1 MNKAK
6 EFSMNKELLIE
17 KYNVPVP
24 RYTSYPTV
32 PFWGDERPDAKE
44 WLKIVKRTF
53 DESNSTKGISI
64 YVHLPYCERLCTYC
78 ACTKVITRDHG
89 VEDKYIDALLQ
100 EWKIYLNTFGEKP
113 VLRELHLGGGTPTF
127 FSPENLKKLINGIKE
142 HAVLHPEYEFSF
154 EGHPNNT
161 TRKHLQALY
170 DVGFRRVSFGV
181 QDFDPEVQRVI
192 NRKQSFE
199 IVKEVTET
207 AREIGYK
214 SVNFDLIYGL
224 PKQQISSVR
233 DTFEKVSEL
242 KPDRI
247 AYYSYAHVPWKTK
260 GQRMFT
266 DADIPDSAGK
276 RALYDLGKE
285 KLAELNYSDIGMDHF
300 SLPHDEL
307 FVAREEKR
315 LHRNFMGYNTSH
327 TELLIGLGAS
337 SISDAKYAYA
347 QNPKEIHLY
356 KAACEK
362 GELDLVKG
370 YYLTDEDLTVKRA
383 ILDIT
388 CRRELFF
395 TDELK
400 KYLPESITEELT
412 VMKEEGI
419 IELDEEKLVVTD
431 LGMIFLRNIAKPFD
445 NKLRY
450 SQKGGDKMFSKAI

>member
-1 MNKAK
+1 MYGINPIRK
-6 EFSMNKELLIE
+6 
-17 KYNVPVP
+17 
-24 RYTSYPTV
+24 TSYPTV
-32 PFWGDERPDAKE
+32 PFWGNERPDVKQ
-44 WLKIVKRTF
+44 WLKVVKRTF
-53 DESNSTKGISI
+53 DESNEEKGISV

-78 ACTKVITRDHG
+78 ACTKVITRNHG
-89 VEDKYIDALLQ
+89 VEEQYIDAVLQ
-100 EWKIYLNTFGEKP
+100 EWQIYLNTFKEQP
-113 VLRELHLGGGTPTF
+113 ILRELHLGGGTPTF
-127 FSPENLKKLINGIKE
+127 FSPENLKRLINGIKE
-142 HAVLHPEYEFSF
+142 NAKLHPEHEFSF

-161 TRKHLQALY
+161 TRDHLQALY
-170 DVGFRRVSFGV
+170 DVGFRRVSYGV

-199 IVKEVTET
+199 TVKEVTIA
-207 AREIGYK
+207 AREIGYH

-224 PKQQISSVR
+224 PKQELSSIN

-266 DADIPDSAGK
+266 DADIPDSAEK
-276 RALYDLGKE
+276 RELYELGKE
-285 KLAELNYSDIGMDHF
+285 KLAELGYDDVGMDHF

-307 FVAREEKR
+307 YIAREAKR

-347 QNPKEIHLY
+347 QNPKEIDIY
-356 KAACEK
+356 EAACNK
-362 GELDLVKG
+362 NVLDLVKG
-370 YYLTDEDLTVKRA
+370 YFLTDEDLTVKQA

-388 CRRELFF
+388 CRRELSF
-395 TDELK
+395 EGKLQ
-400 KYLPESITEELT
+400 KYLPEGIKAELQ
-412 VMKEEGI
+412 VMQDEGI
-419 IELDEEKLVVTD
+419 IELTDEKLVVTD

-450 SQKGGDKMFSKAI
+450 SKSGEGNMFSKAI

>member
-1 MNKAK
+1 MDR
-6 EFSMNKELLIE
+6 ESLIN

-32 PFWGDERPDAKE
+32 PFWGNERPDVNQ
-44 WLKIVKRTF
+44 WLQVVKRTF
-53 DESNSTKGISI
+53 DESNEEKGISV

-78 ACTKVITRDHG
+78 ACTKVITRNHG
-89 VEDKYIDALLQ
+89 VEEQYIDAVLK
-100 EWKIYLNTFGEKP
+100 EWQIYMDTFVDQP
-113 VLRELHLGGGTPTF
+113 IIRELHLGGGTPTF
-127 FSPENLKKLINGIKE
+127 FSPENLKKLINGLKKN
-142 HAVLHPEYEFSF
+142 AKLHPEHEFSF

-161 TRKHLQALY
+161 TREHLQALY
-170 DVGFRRVSFGV
+170 DVGFRRVSYGV

-199 IVKEVTET
+199 TVKEVTLA
-207 AREIGYK
+207 AREIGYH

-224 PKQQISSVR
+224 PKQKLNSVR

-260 GQRMFT
+260 GQRIFT
-266 DADIPDSAGK
+266 DADIPDSAEK
-276 RALYDLGKE
+276 RALYELGKE
-285 KLAELNYSDIGMDHF
+285 KLAELGYDDVGMDHF

-307 FVAREEKR
+307 YIAREAKR

-347 QNPKEIHLY
+347 QNVKLIKTYEEASM
-356 KAACEK
+356 KS
-362 GELDLVKG
+362 ELDLDKG
-370 YYLTDEDLTVKRA
+370 YFLTDEDLTVKQA

-388 CRRELFF
+388 CRRELSFEG
-395 TDELK
+395 ELK
-400 KYLPESITEELT
+400 KYLPEGIGAELQ
-412 VMKEEGI
+412 VMHDEGI
-419 IELDEEKLVVTD
+419 IELSDDKLVVTD

-450 SQKGGDKMFSKAI
+450 SKSGEGNMFSKAI

>member
-1 MNKAK
+1 MDREK
-6 EFSMNKELLIE
+6 LID

-32 PFWGDERPDAKE
+32 PFWDDAKPE
-44 WLKIVKRTF
+44 LSKWLQVVKKTF
-53 DESNSTKGISI
+53 DESNNSKGISI

-78 ACTKVITRDHG
+78 ACTKTITQNHG
-89 VEDKYIDALLQ
+89 LEEEYIDALLQ
-100 EWKIYLNTFGEKP
+100 EWKIYLDTFGQAP

-127 FSPENLKKLINGIKE
+127 FSPGNLKRLINGLKE
-142 HAVLHPEYEFSF
+142 NSRLHPDYEFSF

-161 TRKHLQALY
+161 TREHLQALY
-170 DVGFRRVSFGV
+170 EVGFRRVSYGV

-199 IVKEVTET
+199 VVKEVTLA
-207 AREIGYK
+207 AREIGYH

-224 PKQQISSVR
+224 PKQQLSSVR
-233 DTFEKVSEL
+233 DTFEKVAEL

-266 DADIPDSAGK
+266 DEDIPDSAAK

-285 KLAELNYSDIGMDHF
+285 KLEELGFCDVGMDHF
-300 SLPHDEL
+300 SLKTDDL
-307 FVAREEKR
+307 YKAREEKR

-337 SISDAKYAYA
+337 SISDAKYAYV
-347 QNPKEIHLY
+347 QNNKDIKTY
-356 KAACEK
+356 QSFAMK
-362 GELDLVKG
+362 GDLDLVKG
-370 YYLTDEDLTVKRA
+370 YFLNKEDLIVKRA

-400 KYLPESITEELT
+400 AFLPTTLKDELQVMAEE
-412 VMKEEGI
+412 EI
-419 IELDEEKLVVTD
+419 IRFDEEKMEVTD
-431 LGMIFLRNIAKPFD
+431 LGMVFLRNIARIFD

-450 SQKGGDKMFSKAI
+450 AQNGGDKMFSKSI

>member
-1 MNKAK
+1 MDREA
-6 EFSMNKELLIE
+6 LIN

-32 PFWGDERPDAKE
+32 PFWGDERPDVSE
-44 WLKIVKRTF
+44 WLKVVKRTF
-53 DESNSTKGISI
+53 DESNQSKGISI

-78 ACTKVITRDHG
+78 ACTKIITNNHN
-89 VEDKYIDALLQ
+89 VEDTYIDAVLQ
-100 EWKIYLNTFGEKP
+100 EWQVYLNTFEEKP
-113 VLRELHLGGGTPTF
+113 ILRELHLGGGTPTF
-127 FSPENLKKLINGIKE
+127 FSPENLKRLINGLKE
-142 HAVLHPEYEFSF
+142 NAELHPKYEFSF

-161 TRKHLQALY
+161 TREHLQALY
-170 DVGFRRVSFGV
+170 DVGFRRVSYGV
-181 QDFDPEVQRVI
+181 QDFDQEVQRVI
-192 NRKQSFE
+192 NRLQTFE
-199 IVKEVTET
+199 KVKEVTEI
-207 AREIGYK
+207 AREIGYH

-224 PKQQISSVR
+224 PKQQLSSVS
-233 DTFEKVSEL
+233 DTFEKVKQL

-260 GQRMFT
+260 GQRLFT
-266 DADIPDSAGK
+266 EEDIPDSAAK

-285 KLAELNYSDIGMDHF
+285 KLAELGYSDVGMDHF

-307 FVAREEKR
+307 FVAREAKR

-347 QNPKEIHLY
+347 QSPKNITIY
-356 KAACEK
+356 KAAMSEAKLNLEK
-362 GELDLVKG
+362 GYFLS
-370 YYLTDEDLTVKRA
+370 DEDVRVKKA

-395 TDELK
+395 TDDLK
-400 KYLPESITEELT
+400 QYLPKGIKEELQ
-412 VMKEEGI
+412 VMHEEGI
-419 IELDEEKLVVTD
+419 IELSDEKLVVTD

-450 SQKGGDKMFSKAI
+450 SQKGGNMFSKAI

>member
-1 MNKAK
+1 MD
-6 EFSMNKELLIE
+6 KELLIK

-32 PFWGDERPDAKE
+32 PFWGDKKPEVSE
-44 WLKIVKRTF
+44 WLKVVKRSF
-53 DESNSTKGISI
+53 DESNASKGISI

-78 ACTKVITRDHG
+78 ACTKVITKNHDL
-89 VEDKYIDALLQ
+89 EESYIEAVLE
-100 EWKIYLNTFGEKP
+100 EWKIYLNTFGDRP
-113 VLRELHLGGGTPTF
+113 LLRELHLGGGTPTF
-127 FSPENLKKLINGIKE
+127 FSPKNLKKLINGLKE
-142 HAVLHPEYEFSF
+142 NADLHPDYEFSF

-161 TRKHLQALY
+161 TREHLQALY
-170 DVGFRRVSFGV
+170 DVGFRRVSYGV
-181 QDFDPEVQRVI
+181 QDFDPEVQHII

-199 IVKEVTET
+199 VVKEVTEA

-224 PKQQISSVR
+224 PKQKLSSVR
-233 DTFEKVSEL
+233 DTFEKVAEL

-266 DADIPDSAGK
+266 DADIPDSTAK

-285 KLAELNYSDIGMDHF
+285 RLAELNYSDIGMDHF

-347 QNPKEIHLY
+347 QNT
-356 KAACEK
+356 KAIKDYENAAGK

-370 YYLTDEDLTVKRA
+370 YFLTKEDVSIKRA

-395 TDELK
+395 TDDLK
-400 KYLPESITEELT
+400 KYLPETIIEELT
-412 VMKEEGI
+412 IMKEEGI
-419 IELDEEKLVVTD
+419 IELDEEKLTVTD

>member
-1 MNKAK
+1 MDREA
-6 EFSMNKELLIE
+6 LIN

-32 PFWGDERPDAKE
+32 PFWGDERPDVSE
-44 WLKIVKRTF
+44 WLKVVKRTF
-53 DESNSTKGISI
+53 DESNQSKGISI

-78 ACTKVITRDHG
+78 ACTKIITKNHN
-89 VEDKYIDALLQ
+89 VEDTYIDAVLQ
-100 EWKIYLNTFGEKP
+100 EWQVYLNTFEEKP
-113 VLRELHLGGGTPTF
+113 ILRELHLGGGTPTF
-127 FSPENLKKLINGIKE
+127 FSPENLKRLINGLKE
-142 HAVLHPEYEFSF
+142 NAELHPKYEFSF

-161 TRKHLQALY
+161 TREHLQALY
-170 DVGFRRVSFGV
+170 DVGFRRVSYGV
-181 QDFDPEVQRVI
+181 QDFDQEVQRVI
-192 NRKQSFE
+192 NRLQTFE
-199 IVKEVTET
+199 KVKEVTEI
-207 AREIGYK
+207 AREIGYH

-224 PKQQISSVR
+224 PKQQLSSVS
-233 DTFEKVSEL
+233 DTFEKVKQL

-260 GQRMFT
+260 GQRLFT
-266 DADIPDSAGK
+266 EEDIPDSAAK

-285 KLAELNYSDIGMDHF
+285 KLAELGYSDVGMDHF

-347 QNPKEIHLY
+347 QTPKNIAIY
-356 KAACEK
+356 KAAMAEGKLNLEK
-362 GELDLVKG
+362 GYFLS
-370 YYLTDEDLTVKRA
+370 DEDVRVKKG

-395 TDELK
+395 TDDLK
-400 KYLPESITEELT
+400 QYLPKGIKEELQ
-412 VMKEEGI
+412 VMHEEGI
-419 IELDEEKLVVTD
+419 IKLSDEKLVVTD

-450 SQKGGDKMFSKAI
+450 SQKGGNMFSKAI

>member
-1 MNKAK
+1 MDR
-6 EFSMNKELLIE
+6 ESLIN

-32 PFWGDERPDAKE
+32 PFWGNERPDVKQ
-44 WLKIVKRTF
+44 WLKVVKRTF
-53 DESNSTKGISI
+53 DESNEAKGISV

-78 ACTKVITRDHG
+78 ACTKVITRNHG
-89 VEDKYIDALLQ
+89 VEEQYIDAVLQ
-100 EWKIYLNTFGEKP
+100 EWQIYLNTFKEQP
-113 VLRELHLGGGTPTF
+113 ILRELHLGGGTPTF
-127 FSPENLKKLINGIKE
+127 FSPENLKRLINGIKE
-142 HAVLHPEYEFSF
+142 NAKLHPEHEFSF

-161 TRKHLQALY
+161 TRDHLQALY
-170 DVGFRRVSFGV
+170 DVGFRRVSYGV

-199 IVKEVTET
+199 TVKEVTIA
-207 AREIGYK
+207 AREIGYH

-224 PKQQISSVR
+224 PKQELSSIN

-266 DADIPDSAGK
+266 DADIPDSAEK
-276 RALYDLGKE
+276 RELYELGKE
-285 KLAELNYSDIGMDHF
+285 KLAELGYDDVGMDHF

-307 FVAREEKR
+307 FIAREANR

-337 SISDAKYAYA
+337 SISDAKYAYS
-347 QNPKEIHLY
+347 QNPKEINLY
-356 KAACEK
+356 EKACAK

-370 YYLTDEDLTVKRA
+370 YFLTDEDLIVKQA

-388 CRRELFF
+388 CRRELSFEG
-395 TDELK
+395 ELK
-400 KYLPESITEELT
+400 KYLPTGIKAELQ
-412 VMKEEGI
+412 VMHDEGI
-419 IELDEEKLVVTD
+419 IVLTDDKLVVTD

-450 SQKGGDKMFSKAI
+450 SKSGEGNMFSKAI

>member
-1 MNKAK
+1 MNR
-6 EFSMNKELLIE
+6 EFLID

-32 PFWGDERPDAKE
+32 PFWGDDKPGSSE
-44 WLKIVKRTF
+44 WLKVVKKCF
-53 DESNSTKGISI
+53 DESNSVKGISI

-78 ACTKVITRDHG
+78 ACTKAITRDHG
-89 VEDKYIDALLQ
+89 VEEQYIDALLQ
-100 EWKIYLNTFGEKP
+100 EWSIYLDTFVDKP
-113 VLRELHLGGGTPTF
+113 ILRELHLGGGTPTF
-127 FSPENLKKLINGIKE
+127 FSPENLKKLIVGIKE
-142 HAVLHPEYEFSF
+142 HAELHPEYEFSF

-181 QDFDPEVQRVI
+181 QDFDPVVQRVI
-192 NRKQSFE
+192 NRRQSFE
-199 IVKEVTET
+199 IVKEITEI
-207 AREIGYK
+207 AREIGYQ

-224 PKQQISSVR
+224 PKQKISSVE
-233 DTFEKVSEL
+233 DTFNKVAEL

-266 DADIPDSAGK
+266 DNDIPDSAGK

-285 KLAELNYSDIGMDHF
+285 KLAELNYSDVGMDHF

-307 FVAREEKR
+307 FIAREEKR

-327 TELLIGLGAS
+327 TQLLIGLGAS

-347 QNPKEIHLY
+347 QNPKEIQLY
-356 KAACEK
+356 QEACNK
-362 GELDLVKG
+362 GVLDLVKG
-370 YYLTDEDLTVKRA
+370 YFLTGEDLVIKKA

-388 CRRELFF
+388 CRRELYF
-395 TDELK
+395 TNDLK
-400 KYLPESITEELT
+400 KYLPESIMDELQ
-412 VMKEEGI
+412 VMHQEGI
-419 IELDEEKLVVTD
+419 IKLTEKKLEVTD

>member
-1 MNKAK
+1 MDR
-6 EFSMNKELLIE
+6 ELLIN

-32 PFWGDERPDAKE
+32 PFWGDEQPQVSD
-44 WLKIVKRTF
+44 WLKVVKKTF
-53 DESNSTKGISI
+53 DESNAEKGISVYI
-64 YVHLPYCERLCTYC
+64 HLPYCERLCTYC
-78 ACTKVITRDHG
+78 ACTKVITRNHDL
-89 VEDKYIDALLQ
+89 EDQYIDALLA
-100 EWKIYLNTFGEKP
+100 EWEIYLETFKEKP
-113 VLRELHLGGGTPTF
+113 IIRELHLGGGTPTF
-127 FSPENLKKLINGIKE
+127 FNPENLQKLINGIKKN
-142 HAVLHPEYEFSF
+142 AQLHPNHEFSF

-161 TRKHLQALY
+161 TREHLQALY
-170 DVGFRRVSFGV
+170 EVGFRRVSYGV

-192 NRKQSFE
+192 NRPQSFE
-199 IVKEVTET
+199 TVKEVTLA
-207 AREIGYK
+207 AREIGYD

-224 PKQQISSVR
+224 PKQQLSSVR
-233 DTFEKVSEL
+233 DTFDKVSEL

-260 GQRMFT
+260 GQRIFT
-266 DADIPDSAGK
+266 DADIPDSAAK

-285 KLAELNYSDIGMDHF
+285 KLAELGYSDVGMDHF

-307 FVAREEKR
+307 YVAREEKR

-347 QNPKEIHLY
+347 QNVKDIKQYE
-356 KAACEK
+356 KAAK
-362 GELDLVKG
+362 AKELNLVKG
-370 YYLTDEDLTVKRA
+370 YFLSNEDVIVKRA

-395 TDELK
+395 SDK
-400 KYLPESITEELT
+400 VKQYLPESIQEEMQ
-412 VMKEEGI
+412 VMVDEGI
-419 IELDEEKLVVTD
+419 IRVDDEKLEVTD
-431 LGMIFLRNIAKPFD
+431 LGMIFLRNIAKLFD

-450 SQKGGDKMFSKAI
+450 AKSGEDKMFSKSI

>member
-1 MNKAK
+1 MDR
-6 EFSMNKELLIE
+6 ESLIN

-32 PFWGDERPDAKE
+32 PFWGNERPDVKQ
-44 WLKIVKRTF
+44 WLKVVKRTF
-53 DESNSTKGISI
+53 DESNEAKGISV

-78 ACTKVITRDHG
+78 ACTKVITRNHG
-89 VEDKYIDALLQ
+89 VEEQYIDAVLQ
-100 EWKIYLNTFGEKP
+100 EWQIYLNTFKEQP
-113 VLRELHLGGGTPTF
+113 ILRELHLGGGTPTF
-127 FSPENLKKLINGIKE
+127 FSPENLKRLINGIKE
-142 HAVLHPEYEFSF
+142 NAKLHPEHEFSF

-161 TRKHLQALY
+161 TRDHLQALY
-170 DVGFRRVSFGV
+170 DVGFRRVSYGV

-199 IVKEVTET
+199 TVKEVTIA
-207 AREIGYK
+207 AREIGYH

-224 PKQQISSVR
+224 PKQELSSIN

-285 KLAELNYSDIGMDHF
+285 KLAELGYDDVGMDHF

-307 FVAREEKR
+307 YIARENKR

-347 QNPKEIHLY
+347 QNPKEINLY
-356 KAACEK
+356 EKACAK

-370 YYLTDEDLTVKRA
+370 YFLTDEDLIVKQA

-388 CRRELFF
+388 CRRELAF
-395 TDELK
+395 DGKLK
-400 KYLPESITEELT
+400 KYLPTGIKAELQ
-412 VMKEEGI
+412 VMHDEGI
-419 IELDEEKLVVTD
+419 IVLTDDKLVVTD

-450 SQKGGDKMFSKAI
+450 SKSGEGNMFSKAI

>member
-1 MNKAK
+1 MDK
-6 EFSMNKELLIE
+6 ESLIN

-32 PFWGDERPDAKE
+32 PFWGNEQADVSQ
-44 WLKIVKRTF
+44 WLQVVKKTF
-53 DESNSTKGISI
+53 DESNEEKGISV
-64 YVHLPYCERLCTYC
+64 YVHLPYCEKLCTYC
-78 ACTKVITRDHG
+78 ACTKIITRNHG
-89 VEDKYIDALLQ
+89 VEEQYIDAVLK
-100 EWKIYLNTFGEKP
+100 EWQIYLDTFAAQP
-113 VLRELHLGGGTPTF
+113 IIRELHLGGGTPTF

-142 HAVLHPEYEFSF
+142 NAKLHAEHEFSF

-161 TRKHLQALY
+161 TRGHLQALY
-170 DVGFRRVSFGV
+170 DVGFRRVSYGV

-199 IVKEVTET
+199 TVKEVTIA
-207 AREIGYK
+207 AREIGYQ

-224 PKQQISSVR
+224 PKQELSSIK
-233 DTFEKVSEL
+233 DTFDKVSEL

-266 DADIPDSAGK
+266 EEDIPDSAAK

-285 KLAELNYSDIGMDHF
+285 KLAELGYDDVGMDHF

-307 FVAREEKR
+307 YIAREAKR

-347 QNPKEIHLY
+347 QNPKAINLY
-356 KAACEK
+356 EQACEK
-362 GELDLVKG
+362 GELDLVKA
-370 YYLTDEDLTVKRA
+370 YFLTDEDVSVKKA

-388 CRRELFF
+388 CRRELLF
-395 TDELK
+395 DSELK
-400 KYLPESITEELT
+400 KYLPKGIDAELQ
-412 VMKEEGI
+412 VMHDEGI
-419 IELDEEKLVVTD
+419 IELTDEKLVVTD

-450 SQKGGDKMFSKAI
+450 SKNEDGNMFSKAI

>member
-1 MNKAK
+1 MNR
-6 EFSMNKELLIE
+6 EFLIS
-17 KYNVPVP
+17 KYNIPVP

-32 PFWGDERPDAKE
+32 PFWGDTKPEVKE
-44 WLKIVKRTF
+44 WLKVVKRTF
-53 DESNSTKGISI
+53 DESNTTKGISI

-78 ACTKVITRDHG
+78 ACTKVITRNHD
-89 VEDKYIDALLQ
+89 VEESYIEALLQ
-100 EWKIYLNTFGEKP
+100 EWNIYLDAFAEKP

-127 FSPENLKKLINGIKE
+127 FSPDNLKKLINGLKKD
-142 HAVLHPEYEFSF
+142 ANLHPEHEFSF

-161 TRKHLQALY
+161 TREHLQALY
-170 DVGFRRVSFGV
+170 DVGFRRVSYGV

-199 IVKEVTET
+199 TVKEVTQT
-207 AREIGYK
+207 AREIGYH

-224 PKQQISSVR
+224 PKQQLSSVR

-266 DADIPDSAGK
+266 DEDIPDSAGK

-285 KLAELNYSDIGMDHF
+285 KLAELGYSDVGMDHF

-307 FVAREEKR
+307 YIARENKR

-337 SISDAKYAYA
+337 SISDAKYAYV
-347 QNPKEIHLY
+347 QNPKEISGYETASLNG
-356 KAACEK
+356 K
-362 GELDLVKG
+362 LDLVKG
-370 YYLTDEDLTVKRA
+370 YFLTDEDVRIKQA

-388 CRRELFF
+388 CRRELLF
-395 TDELK
+395 TNDLK
-400 KYLPESITEELT
+400 KYLPKTIMEELQ
-412 VMKEEGI
+412 VMHNEGI
-419 IELDEEKLVVTD
+419 ITLDDEKLVVTD

-450 SQKGGDKMFSKAI
+450 SQKAGDKMFSKAI

>member
-1 MNKAK
+1 MNR
-6 EFSMNKELLIE
+6 ELLID

-32 PFWGDERPDAKE
+32 PFWGDDKPDAGE
-44 WLKIVKRTF
+44 WLKVVKRTF
-53 DESNSTKGISI
+53 DESNNTKGISI

-78 ACTKVITRDHG
+78 ACTKVITRNHG
-89 VEDKYIDALLQ
+89 VEESYIDALLE
-100 EWKIYLNTFGEKP
+100 EWKIYLNTFEEKP

-127 FSPENLKKLINGIKE
+127 FSPENLKKLINGLKE
-142 HAVLHPEYEFSF
+142 NAELHADYEFSF

-161 TRKHLQALY
+161 TREHLQALY
-170 DVGFRRVSFGV
+170 DVGFRRVSYGV

-192 NRKQSFE
+192 NRRQSFE
-199 IVKEVTET
+199 IVKEVTLA
-207 AREIGYK
+207 ARKIGYH

-224 PKQQISSVR
+224 PKQKLSSVS
-233 DTFEKVSEL
+233 DTFEKVAEL

-266 DADIPDSAGK
+266 DEDIPDSAGK

-285 KLAELNYSDIGMDHF
+285 KLAELGYDDVGMDHF

-307 FVAREEKR
+307 YVAREEKR

-347 QNPKEIHLY
+347 QNPKEIDAY
-356 KAACEK
+356 EKACQG

-370 YYLTDEDLTVKRA
+370 YFLSDEDLMVKRA

-395 TDELK
+395 EDDLK
-400 KYLPESITEELT
+400 LYLPETIKEELQ
-412 VMKEEGI
+412 VMHNEGI
-419 IELDEEKLVVTD
+419 IELSDEKLVVTD

-450 SQKGGDKMFSKAI
+450 SQKGGNMFSKAI

>member
-1 MNKAK
+1 MDR
-6 EFSMNKELLIE
+6 ELLIN

-32 PFWGDERPDAKE
+32 PFWGDKKPEVSE
-44 WLKIVKRTF
+44 WLKVVKRSF
-53 DESNSTKGISI
+53 DESNASKGISI

-78 ACTKVITRDHG
+78 ACTKVITKNHKL
-89 VEDKYIDALLQ
+89 EDSYIDAILQ
-100 EWKIYLNTFGEKP
+100 EWKIYLNTFGDQP
-113 VLRELHLGGGTPTF
+113 ILRELHLGGGTPTF
-127 FSPENLKKLINGIKE
+127 FSPENLKKLIIGLKE
-142 HAVLHPEYEFSF
+142 NSKLHPDYEFSF

-161 TRKHLQALY
+161 TREHLQALY
-170 DVGFRRVSFGV
+170 DVGFRRVSYGV
-181 QDFDPEVQRVI
+181 QDFDPEVQHII

-199 IVKEVTET
+199 VVKEVTEA

-224 PKQQISSVR
+224 PKQKLSSVK
-233 DTFEKVSEL
+233 DTFEKVAQL

-266 DADIPDSAGK
+266 DADIPDSAAK

-285 KLAELNYSDIGMDHF
+285 KLAELNYSDVGMDLF

-307 FVAREEKR
+307 YVAREEKR

-347 QNPKEIHLY
+347 QNTKAIKEY
-356 KAACEK
+356 ENAADK

-370 YYLTDEDLTVKRA
+370 YFLSDEDVSIKRA

-395 TDELK
+395 TENLK
-400 KYLPESITEELT
+400 EYLPKGIMNELE
-412 VMKEEGI
+412 VMKKEGI
-419 IELDEEKLVVTD
+419 IELSEEKLEVTD

-450 SQKGGDKMFSKAI
+450 SQKGSDKMFSKAI

>member
-1 MNKAK
+1 MDR
-6 EFSMNKELLIE
+6 ESLIN

-32 PFWGDERPDAKE
+32 PFWGNERPDVNQ
-44 WLKIVKRTF
+44 WLNVVKRTF
-53 DESNSTKGISI
+53 DESNEEKGISV

-78 ACTKVITRDHG
+78 ACTKVITRNHG
-89 VEDKYIDALLQ
+89 VEEQYIDAVLK
-100 EWKIYLNTFGEKP
+100 EWQIYLDTFKVQP
-113 VLRELHLGGGTPTF
+113 ILRELHLGGGTPTF
-127 FSPENLKKLINGIKE
+127 FSPENLKRLINGIKE
-142 HAVLHPEYEFSF
+142 NAKLHPEHEFSF

-161 TRKHLQALY
+161 TREHLQALY
-170 DVGFRRVSFGV
+170 DVGFRRVSYGV

-199 IVKEVTET
+199 TVKEVTIA
-207 AREIGYK
+207 AREIGYH

-224 PKQQISSVR
+224 PKQELSSVK
-233 DTFEKVSEL
+233 DTFDKVSEL

-260 GQRMFT
+260 GQRIFT

-285 KLAELNYSDIGMDHF
+285 KLAELGYDDVGMDHF

-307 FVAREEKR
+307 FIARENKR

-347 QNPKEIHLY
+347 QNVKSIKAYEEASMKKEFDL
-356 KAACEK
+356 EK
-362 GELDLVKG
+362 GYFLS
-370 YYLTDEDLTVKRA
+370 DEDVIVKRA

-388 CRRELFF
+388 CRRELSF
-395 TDELK
+395 DGELK
-400 KYLPESITEELT
+400 KYLPTGIKAELQ
-412 VMKEEGI
+412 VMHDEGI
-419 IELDEEKLVVTD
+419 IVLTDEKLVVTD

-450 SQKGGDKMFSKAI
+450 SKSGEGNMFSKAI

>member
-1 MNKAK
+1 MDR
-6 EFSMNKELLIE
+6 ESLIN

-32 PFWGDERPDAKE
+32 PFWGNERPDVNQ
-44 WLKIVKRTF
+44 WLNMVKRTF
-53 DESNSTKGISI
+53 DESNEEKGISV
-64 YVHLPYCERLCTYC
+64 YLHLPYCERLCTYC
-78 ACTKVITRDHG
+78 ACTKVITRNHG
-89 VEDKYIDALLQ
+89 VEEQYIDAVLK
-100 EWKIYLNTFGEKP
+100 EWQIYLDTFKVQP
-113 VLRELHLGGGTPTF
+113 ILRELHLGGGTPTF
-127 FSPENLKKLINGIKE
+127 FSPENLKRLINGIKE
-142 HAVLHPEYEFSF
+142 NAKLHPEHEFSF

-161 TRKHLQALY
+161 TREHLQALY
-170 DVGFRRVSFGV
+170 DVGFRRVSYGV

-199 IVKEVTET
+199 TVKEVTIA
-207 AREIGYK
+207 AREIGYH

-224 PKQQISSVR
+224 PKQKLSSVK
-233 DTFEKVSEL
+233 DTFDKVSEL

-260 GQRMFT
+260 GQRIFT

-285 KLAELNYSDIGMDHF
+285 KLAELGYDDVGMDHF

-307 FVAREEKR
+307 YIAREANR

-347 QNPKEIHLY
+347 QNVKSI
-356 KAACEK
+356 KAYEEASARNEFDLEK
-362 GELDLVKG
+362 GYFLS
-370 YYLTDEDLTVKRA
+370 DEDVIVKRA

-388 CRRELFF
+388 CRRELSF
-395 TDELK
+395 DGELK
-400 KYLPESITEELT
+400 KYLPTGIKAELQ
-412 VMKEEGI
+412 VMHDEGI
-419 IELDEEKLVVTD
+419 IELSDDKLVVTD

-450 SQKGGDKMFSKAI
+450 SKSGEGNMFSKAI

>member
-1 MNKAK
+1 MDR
-6 EFSMNKELLIE
+6 ELLID

-32 PFWGDERPDAKE
+32 PFWGDDKPEVSE
-44 WLKIVKRTF
+44 WLKVVKRSF
-53 DESNSTKGISI
+53 DESNTTKGISV

-78 ACTKVITRDHG
+78 ACTKVITRNHG
-89 VEDKYIDALLQ
+89 VEEKYIDAVLQ
-100 EWKIYLNTFGEKP
+100 EWKIYLDTFAEAP
-113 VLRELHLGGGTPTF
+113 IIRELHLGGGTPTF
-127 FSPENLKKLINGIKE
+127 FSPENLKKLINGLK
-142 HAVLHPEYEFSF
+142 AKAKLHPQHEFSF

-161 TRKHLQALY
+161 TREHLEALY
-170 DVGFRRVSFGV
+170 EVGFRRVSYGV

-199 IVKEVTET
+199 IVKEVTQI
-207 AREIGYK
+207 AREIGYH

-224 PKQQISSVR
+224 PKQRLSSVR
-233 DTFEKVSEL
+233 DTFEKVAEL

-266 DADIPDSAGK
+266 EEDIPDSAGK

-285 KLAELNYSDIGMDHF
+285 KLAELGYSDVGMDHF

-307 FVAREEKR
+307 FAAREEKR

-347 QNPKEIHLY
+347 QNPKAIKDYE
-356 KAACEK
+356 AASMK
-362 GELDLVKG
+362 GELDLEKG
-370 YYLTDEDLTVKRA
+370 YFLTAEDLVVKRA

-388 CRRELFF
+388 CRRELAFSE
-395 TDELK
+395 ELK
-400 KYLPESITEELT
+400 AYLPATINEELQ
-412 VMKEEGI
+412 VMADEGI
-419 IELDEEKLVVTD
+419 IRLSNEKLEVTD
-431 LGMIFLRNIAKPFD
+431 LGMIFLRNISKLFD

-450 SQKGGDKMFSKAI
+450 SKNGGDNMFSKAI

>member
-1 MNKAK
+1 MNR
-6 EFSMNKELLIE
+6 ELLID

-32 PFWGDERPDAKE
+32 PFWGDDKPDAGE
-44 WLKIVKRTF
+44 WLKVVKRTF
-53 DESNSTKGISI
+53 DESNNTKGISI

-78 ACTKVITRDHG
+78 ACTKVITRNHG
-89 VEDKYIDALLQ
+89 VEESYIDALLE

-127 FSPENLKKLINGIKE
+127 FSPENLKKLINGLKE
-142 HAVLHPEYEFSF
+142 NAELHADYEFSF

-161 TRKHLQALY
+161 TREHLQALY
-170 DVGFRRVSFGV
+170 DVGFRRVSYGV

-192 NRKQSFE
+192 NRRQSFE
-199 IVKEVTET
+199 IVKEVTLT
-207 AREIGYK
+207 AREIGYH

-224 PKQQISSVR
+224 PKQKLSSVS
-233 DTFEKVSEL
+233 DTFEKVAEL

-266 DADIPDSAGK
+266 DEDIPDSAGK

-285 KLAELNYSDIGMDHF
+285 KLAELGYDDVGMDHF

-307 FVAREEKR
+307 YVAREEKR

-347 QNPKEIHLY
+347 QNPKEIDAY
-356 KAACEK
+356 EKACQN

-370 YYLTDEDLTVKRA
+370 YFLSDEDLMVKRA

-395 TDELK
+395 SDDLK
-400 KYLPESITEELT
+400 PYLPETIKEELQ
-412 VMKEEGI
+412 VMHNEGI
-419 IELDEEKLVVTD
+419 IELSDEKLVVTD

-445 NKLRY
+445 NKLRH
-450 SQKGGDKMFSKAI
+450 SQKGGNMFSKAI

>member
-1 MNKAK
+1 MDR
-6 EFSMNKELLIE
+6 EYLIN

-32 PFWGDERPDAKE
+32 PFWGDDKPKVEE
-44 WLKIVKRTF
+44 WLKVVKRTF
-53 DESNSTKGISI
+53 DESNTSKGISI
-64 YVHLPYCERLCTYC
+64 YIHLPYCERLCTYC
-78 ACTKVITRDHG
+78 ACTKVITRNHG
-89 VEDKYIDALLQ
+89 VEDKYIESLLQ
-100 EWKIYLNTFGEKP
+100 EWNIYLQTFGEKP
-113 VLRELHLGGGTPTF
+113 ILRELHLGGGTPTF

-142 HAVLHPEYEFSF
+142 QATLHPKYEFSF

-161 TRKHLQALY
+161 TREHLQALY
-170 DVGFRRVSFGV
+170 DVGFRRVSYGV
-181 QDFDPEVQRVI
+181 QDFDQEVQRVI

-199 IVKEVTET
+199 IVKEVTQV
-207 AREIGYK
+207 AREIGYQ

-224 PKQQISSVR
+224 PKQKMSSIR

-266 DADIPDSAGK
+266 EADIPDNAGK

-307 FVAREEKR
+307 FVAREQKR

-347 QNPKEIHLY
+347 QNPKEIELY
-356 KAACEK
+356 EKACSK
-362 GELDLVKG
+362 SELNLVKG
-370 YYLTDEDLTVKRA
+370 YFLTNEDLLVKRA

-388 CRRELFF
+388 CRRELIF
-395 TDELK
+395 TDELM
-400 KYLPESITEELT
+400 KYLPEGIMNELE
-412 VMKEEGI
+412 VMNQEGI
-419 IELDEEKLVVTD
+419 IELSKEKLVVTD

-445 NKLRY
+445 NKLRF
-450 SQKGGDKMFSKAI
+450 SQKGDDKMFSKAI